1 MASWALRAP
10 LVENARGGSAGR
22 SATDRTEAARATV
35 PGEEAAM
42 SHEMG
47 MGAGTLGR
55 GADLVG
61 GARQDFDRLSA
72 GLDHEIDQ
80 LRPRWQGAGG
90 RAFFELKDAWNDRH
104 RRVVA
109 ALDDLATAL

>member
-1 MASWALRAP
+1 MP
-10 LVENARGGSAGR
+10 
-22 SATDRTEAARATV
+22 
-35 PGEEAAM
+35 
-42 SHEMG
+42 HEMG

-61 GARQDFDRLSA
+61 AARHDFDRLSTE
-72 GLDHEIDQ
+72 LDHEIDQ

-90 RAFFELKDAWNDRH
+90 RAFFVLKDAWHDRQ

-109 ALDDLATAL
+109 ALDDLAAALRDTERDLLATDETQAVGFHHDLSRLGG